1 MSHKQKTTAEEKI
14 RVVRAC
20 LSGELANGKLHSKP
34 KYPQERLGT
43 GSTNTRQ
50 KEKGHFS
57 LVQTTGFI
65 RQRLRPKRYTATC
78 MEKAVCE
85 IFV

>member
-43 GSTNTRQ
+43 GIIEVYLQTFIHTSFHGGSPNLIDFFLGQ
-50 KEKGHFS
+50 NLLKE
-57 LVQTTGFI
+57 
-65 RQRLRPKRYTATC
+65 
-78 MEKAVCE
+78 
-85 IFV
+85 